1 MGAHIWVG
9 VGLRYYRE
17 SVGTDEQ
24 PHSWEFVVAPP
35 RSAPGVTSMVGYRG
49 LDVPEFVH
57 RGLPS
62 SRLTLI
68 VSLDEGVEA
77 ANTVCAL
84 SAARPNPVIL
94 GGLHLQAS
102 HVRQRHGQAGV
113 QLAVHPLASRALFGV
128 PSAELS
134 VTDFDG
140 AAILGRRGIELHD
153 RIADARGWREAF
165 GLVRGYLI
173 DARQRREDAAVRP
186 EVAYAWHLLE
196 RTQGRI
202 PVGALAD
209 RVGVSARHLTTLFRR
224 EVGRSPKTVAM
235 LMRFQHATARISESV
250 RRGRV
255 DLAAVAADTGYCDQ
269 AHLNREFVQFAGVPP
284 RGWLAEEFRN
294 IQDGGHSFRS
304 QWEHD
309 HYEFESDRLGDTA
322 SP

>member
-1 MGAHIWVG
+1 M
-9 VGLRYYRE
+9 
-17 SVGTDEQ
+17 
-24 PHSWEFVVAPP
+24 
-35 RSAPGVTSMVGYRG
+35 
-49 LDVPEFVH
+49 
-57 RGLPS
+57 
-62 SRLTLI
+62 
-68 VSLDEGVEA
+68 
-77 ANTVCAL
+77 
-84 SAARPNPVIL
+84 
-94 GGLHLQAS
+94 
-102 HVRQRHGQAGV
+102 
-113 QLAVHPLASRALFGV
+113 
-128 PSAELS
+128 
-134 VTDFDG
+134 
-140 AAILGRRGIELHD
+140 LGRRGIELHD